1 MNRHRAYFPLDDAPG
16 ADGDGRFYGVN
27 ALTDPAALEDGE
39 VAYARNARFDT
50 GRAATRAGIRIQTW
64 AAKRESG
71 DAVTVVRPFGS
82 VLAATTYS
90 DPISGFEWQVVVT
103 AAGAW
108 RARPGN
114 LVSEIPVASGES
126 LASATDL
133 VQTYNGL
140 VLLRGRDLRPLYLS
154 SLDEGFVALP
164 APEAGKELLPPTSQA
179 IFFANR
185 LFAVDGRR
193 GAAYVDTV
201 WVSDIGGVSSVL
213 QGDAVYQSFKINQGS
228 ADRLVALFK
237 FNDTTLIAAKERS
250 IYVVAN
256 VSGTNEQLAANA
268 KLDEVTRQY
277 GCVAPRS
284 FVQVGSDVWF
294 LGHRRGVCSIRQ
306 TETNALQGVDVP
318 VSRAIQPLID
328 RVNWNAAAGAVAWA
342 HENRVCFAVPIDGA
356 DFNNAILVYSTL
368 AQKWAGYDSGDAVKV
383 ARALK
388 FSVNGAVRPGFVS
401 TDGFVCLYEDGYS
414 DDVGT
419 SEGVITHEAIETLV
433 RTRGYGGRVAGVK
446 RFNRAAVRMATHHA
460 AYTVVALQDGY
471 AERLSVASV
480 TEDRTKYRRPY
491 GQAEWDPTNGDD
503 DFATPY
509 RESYAIIPPIM
520 PGESG
525 LIPGVLQEHQ
535 QEWRLRGQ
543 GAFVQIELASTRG
556 RIEVAGV
563 AVDAQRGMVA
573 AGARS

>member
-1 MNRHRAYFPLDDAPG
+1 MNRHRAYFPLDDTPV
-16 ADGDGRFYGVN
+16 ADGDGRFLGVN
-27 ALTDPAALEDGE
+27 MLHNPSMLADGE
-39 VAYARNARFDT
+39 VAYARNVRFDT
-50 GRAATRAGIRIQTW
+50 GTAATRGGIRIQTW

-71 DAVTVVRPFGS
+71 DADTAVRPFGT
-82 VLAATTYS
+82 VLAAATFS

-114 LVSEIPVASGES
+114 LVTAIPVASGES
-126 LASATDL
+126 LAAATEL
-133 VQTYNGL
+133 IQTYNGL
-140 VLLRGRDLRPLYLS
+140 VLLRGRDARPLYLE
-154 SLDEGFVALP
+154 SLDAGFVALP
-164 APEAGKELLPPTSQA
+164 APESGKELLPPAAQG
-179 IFFANR
+179 IYFANR
-185 LFAVDGRR
+185 LFVVDGRR

-250 IYVVAN
+250 VYVVAN
-256 VSGTNEQLAANA
+256 VAGTNEQLAANA
-268 KLDEVTRQY
+268 RLDEVTRQY
-277 GCVAPRS
+277 GCIAPRS
-284 FVQVGSDVWF
+284 FVQVGADVWF

-318 VSRAIQPLID
+318 VSRDIQPLID
-328 RVNWNAAAGAVAWA
+328 RINWTAAASAVAWA

-356 DFNNAILVYSTL
+356 TYNNAILVYSTL
-368 AQKWAGYDSGDAVKV
+368 TQKWAGYDLGDAVKV

-388 FSVNGAVRPGFVS
+388 FSVNGAVRQGFVS
-401 TDGFVCLYEDGYS
+401 TDGFLCLYEDGYH
-414 DDVGT
+414 DDTGT
-419 SEGVITHEAIETLV
+419 SEGVVTHGEIATLI

-446 RFNRAAVRMATHHA
+446 RFHRAAVRLRTHHA
-460 AYTVVALQDGY
+460 AYTVAALQDGH
-471 AERLSVASV
+471 AESASVATI

-491 GQAEWDPTNGDD
+491 GRADWDPTNADD
-503 DFATPY
+503 DFAEPY
-509 RESYAIIPPIM
+509 RESYGIIPPIM
-520 PGESG
+520 PGASG
-525 LIPGVLQEHQ
+525 LTPGILQDHQ
-535 QEWRLRGQ
+535 QEWRLRRQ
-543 GAFVQIELASTRG
+543 GAHVQIQLASTRG